1 MSNYINHIT
10 LSTGHCRRS
19 PRSEVSDATLDILRP
34 WLLDL
39 VESAGKSPLPVAE
52 LSHFSA
58 LAIVEV
64 GLVVTIYGPSGPYI
78 SGRPNK
84 TDGAPIVTIG
94 VAQRTRQGS
103 ELWSKLS
110 KHFVTVAGLEPPSTP
125 WCAVALHEN
134 IMAFPDAAEWLGDL
148 ERCIAWAW
156 VTRHAAIS
164 TAACNKCGY
173 PVGDDWLDG
182 GDTCPR
188 CKLVQ

>member
-110 KHFVTVAGLEPPSTP
+110 KHFVTVAGLGVLSPNPRNFRHPRSRSATSASRSIILPSL
-125 WCAVALHEN
+125 WKV
-134 IMAFPDAAEWLGDL
+134 
-148 ERCIAWAW
+148 
-156 VTRHAAIS
+156 
-164 TAACNKCGY
+164 
-173 PVGDDWLDG
+173 
-182 GDTCPR
+182 
-188 CKLVQ
+188 